1 MSTSIY
7 NATIR
12 IGATAEDVA
21 AAVNSAISHFQRLT
35 NTVTKDTGASLS
47 QLRRLALEVGAAFGG
62 LHLTHFVSDAVQ
74 KYERAVIA
82 FEVMLKSAEK
92 ARGLIRDI
100 QNFEFETPL
109 KFTELTG
116 VTQRLLAAKFAL
128 EDVPTIMR
136 IIGDAAAASGESID
150 FVAGRLA
157 RTFGEIKARGYVS
170 GEELREFV
178 NARISARAFI
188 AEGMSK
194 ELNRKVTEAEV
205 SEMVEK
211 KAVDAGVALR
221 SILSGLDAHVGG
233 IQKRIGLETFEG
245 LFKRMASQA
254 ELAGV
259 EIALALDKAF
269 GVKKY
274 LNSWVSMFTEM
285 RTNASGFAEW
295 LKNNLGVQTLIK
307 GFQLL
312 REIIGTVLDAAR
324 DLSRYFTGA
333 FGAADLGK
341 ELAGMSVNVQKVRED
356 TVSALGQIAKGF
368 ALLGDFITKTVV
380 VPLKLAYLGL
390 LQFGMKLQELVPATS
405 REEKMNRFANQL
417 EARLLKIS
425 LGRDIGIDV
434 LKDQLKSIDE
444 WMAGKN
450 LQNQIELSPAAQMG
464 FEAIRHSVDGAEA
477 SIAKFHKNV
486 KDLKS
491 LNSTV
496 DFSAMIKDLSE
507 ETKKYLDDA
516 RTPLE
521 KLKDELAGLEDAFMF
536 FELDEAAFVAGAGN
550 ALRRAAGSMKIDEPQ
565 VASGLTSGSEEA
577 QRLLVEAMNKTS
589 DKQVPDLL
597 KELIRSSDEQTRVTK
612 DLLEQAKRGGL
623 VTVSVN

>member
-194 ELNRKVTEAEV
+194 ELNRKVSEAEV

-254 ELAGV
+254 ELAFV
-259 EIALALDKAF
+259 EIALAMDKAF
-269 GVKKY
+269 GIKKY
-274 LNSWVSMFTEM
+274 LNSWVSTFTEM
-285 RTNASGFAEW
+285 RNSASGFAEW
-295 LKNNLGVQTLIK
+295 MKNNLGVQTLIK

-324 DLSRYFTGA
+324 DFGRFLTG
-333 FGAADLGK
+333 GVPDLGK
-341 ELAGMSVNVQKVRED
+341 ELSGMSVNVQKVRED
-356 TVSALGQIAKGF
+356 IVSAIGSIAKSF
-368 ALLGDFITKTVV
+368 AVVGDVITKFLIA
-380 VPLKLAYLGL
+380 PLKLAFYELIKFR
-390 LQFGMKLQELVPATS
+390 QKIQELKPAWS
-405 REEKMNRFANQL
+405 NEEKV
-417 EARLLKIS
+417 AR
-425 LGRDIGIDV
+425 IGTNIALNV
-434 LKDQLKSIDE
+434 LKRSIEKDMGMEELKKQLKSIDE

-450 LQNQIELSPAAQMG
+450 LQNQIELSPAVQMG

-477 SIAKFHKNV
+477 SISKFHRNV

-577 QRLLVEAMNKTS
+577 QRLIIEAMYKTS